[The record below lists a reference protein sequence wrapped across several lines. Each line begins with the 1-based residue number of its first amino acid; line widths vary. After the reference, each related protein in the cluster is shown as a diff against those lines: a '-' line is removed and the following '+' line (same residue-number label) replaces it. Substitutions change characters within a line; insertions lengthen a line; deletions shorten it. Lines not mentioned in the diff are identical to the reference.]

1 MHAPGVAATAKP
13 YTPTMEVA
21 VLLFGAAATREKSD
35 RVTVIVGVEPTVQD
49 VLRALHEQH
58 PDLRFALPS
67 ADTGRLAVN
76 QSFAKGEHPIRAGDE
91 VALVTLVG
99 GG

>member
-1 MHAPGVAATAKP
+1 
-13 YTPTMEVA
+13 MEVA

-35 RVTVIVGVEPTVQD
+35 RVTVVVGGEPTVQD
-49 VLRALHEQH
+49 VLKALHEQH

-67 ADTGRLAVN
+67 VERGRLAVN
-76 QSFAKGEHPIRAGDE
+76 QSFVRGEHPIREGDE
-91 VALVTLVG
+91 VALITLVG

>member
-1 MHAPGVAATAKP
+1 
-13 YTPTMEVA
+13 MEVE

>member
-1 MHAPGVAATAKP
+1 MR
-13 YTPTMEVA
+13 
-21 VLLFGAAATREKSD
+21 LFGAAATREKAD
-35 RVTVIVGVEPTVQD
+35 RVIVVVGAEPTVKD

-58 PDLRFALPS
+58 PDLRFALPP

-76 QSFAKGEHPIRAGDE
+76 QSFARGDHPVKAGDE

>member
-1 MHAPGVAATAKP
+1 MR
-13 YTPTMEVA
+13 
-21 VLLFGAAATREKSD
+21 LFGAATREKAD
-35 RVTVIVGVEPTVQD
+35 RVIVVVGAEPTVKD

-58 PDLRFALPS
+58 PDLRFALPP

-76 QSFAKGEHPIRAGDE
+76 QSFARGDHPVKAGDE

>member
-1 MHAPGVAATAKP
+1 
-13 YTPTMEVA
+13 MEVA

-35 RVTVIVGVEPTVQD
+35 RVTVVVGAEPTVRD
-49 VLRALHEQH
+49 VLTALHEQH

-67 ADTGRLAVN
+67 AEAGRLAVN
-76 QSFAKGEHPIRAGDE
+76 QSFARGEHPIRAGDE
-91 VALVTLVG
+91 VALITLVG

>member
-1 MHAPGVAATAKP
+1 MRV
-13 YTPTMEVA
+13 E
-21 VLLFGAAATREKSD
+21 VLLFGGAAAAAKAD
-35 RVTVIVGVEPTVQD
+35 RVAVEFAGDGRGVAVRD

-58 PDLRFALPS
+58 PGLRFALPPPDS
-67 ADTGRLAVN
+67 GRLAVN
-76 QSFAKGEHPIRAGDE
+76 HDFARGDHTIRPGDE